1 MEQYEVIYNCKT
13 KEKTIV
19 KKESKIEDSYKNSAI
34 TLTLEERVEKL
45 ENIIKILTN
54 GEYEI

>member
-13 KEKTIV
+13 KEKTKK
-19 KKESKIEDSYKNSAI
+19 KKEGKIEDSYKNSAI